1 VKRVCTAANV
11 VHPQRIT
18 TTKMRH
24 RISTLY
30 AAVDIPLQDRELFY
44 KHMGHFL
51 HMNQNVY
58 QVPLAVAEI
67 NSLGS
72 RLAQLDGDTRQASR
86 TCNDEASSISEST
99 NVSDNVRADNDQS
112 VSVNNILRPQSD
124 DEARAPPD
132 EARAPP
138 RKRLKLLQNES
149 RGTTAVIYY
158 ITVL

>member
-1 VKRVCTAANV
+1 
-11 VHPQRIT
+11 
-18 TTKMRH
+18 
-24 RISTLY
+24 
-30 AAVDIPLQDRELFY
+30 
-44 KHMGHFL
+44 
-51 HMNQNVY
+51 
-58 QVPLAVAEI
+58 VAEI
-67 NSLGS
+67 NSVGS

-112 VSVNNILRPQSD
+112 VSVNNIQRPQSD

-138 RKRLKLLQNES
+138 RKRSKLLQNES